1 MPILNLE
8 KMKTSE
14 KFIVM
19 EEIWGDLSKN
29 IDADELSPQWH
40 VDVLDAREERVQK
53 HQAKFYDLE
62 DVKKDLSDLVLQ

>member
-40 VDVLDAREERVQK
+40 VDVLDAREKRVK
-53 HQAKFYDLE
+53 KNQAKFYDLE